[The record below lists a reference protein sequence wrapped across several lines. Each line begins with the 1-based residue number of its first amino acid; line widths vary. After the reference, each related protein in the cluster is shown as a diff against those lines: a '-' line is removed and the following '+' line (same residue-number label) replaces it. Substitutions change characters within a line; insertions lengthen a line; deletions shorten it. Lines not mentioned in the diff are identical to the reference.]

1 MRNAREHRPDLS
13 WVGCSLLLTTH
24 LLTTHLLI
32 TYLLVSHS
40 LNFLCIKYCLDIFCH
55 VWLLLVELGEAHAYE
70 GLLQRYDDAP

>member
-24 LLTTHLLI
+24 LLTFI
-32 TYLLVSHS
+32 YLLLSTTTH
-40 LNFLCIKYCLDIFCH
+40 LCIKYCLDIFCH
-55 VWLLLVELGEAHAYE
+55 VWLLLVEFGEAHTYE